1 MTITEQARE
10 LCYAIEDLPASEQQ
24 TKLSIMASDL
34 QHAIQKLEVS
44 LSAEV
49 AKLKSQIEAFRTVP
63 EPTPSIPPASP
74 DKAQGEQNCRN
85 CKFYT
90 NDDTICSL
98 VGEQCTYE
106 NPKWQPKPALAQEKP
121 REWTA
126 EDRLCWLEDHPECFA
141 PSSAVRLYAMR
152 HALNEYIDGQRPT
165 TPTDSGKAQEK
176 GN

>member
-1 MTITEQARE
+1 MKTDAIDRCIKDFTDCSNSHARLIGLQAMRE
-10 LCYAIEDLPASEQQ
+10 LKAIEAEIELRKKSVEN
-24 TKLSIMASDL
+24 L
-34 QHAIQKLEVS
+34 VS
-44 LSAEV
+44 LSGDEFIRWNEDGSYTIKRA
-49 AKLKSQIEAFRTVP
+49 
-63 EPTPSIPPASP
+63 IPPASP
-74 DKAQGEQNCRN
+74 DKAQQMASE
-85 CKFYT
+85 
-90 NDDTICSL
+90 
-98 VGEQCTYE
+98 V
-106 NPKWQPKPALAQEKP
+106 AQEKP